1 MRLPLALCCLLVLV
15 GSPLGTLTVVAQDA
29 QQELSPEPLQ
39 VKPETPGFIATSDA
53 FREHLKK
60 MRRVMVRFNTQLPG
74 AMDRSTQ
81 DEWFKLLREGLPIY
95 QSMLNAAVA
104 EYRLAPSE
112 KAPLAAMLWE
122 TLDRNTKIDLY
133 EGMLP
138 IAQAL
143 LAGGYEN
150 IELRGLAARTA
161 FALND
166 YPVVRQE
173 VTRLIDEGIASPP
186 LQHLFEELDL
196 VEQAWTD
203 ELAIREQDAQGEPL
217 PRVLMRTTKGDIE
230 IELFENQAPETVG
243 NFISL
248 VESGFYDGRVFHRV
262 IEQFMAQTGCPVGD
276 GSGGPGYNIYGEADK
291 PNARKYFRGTLGM
304 ALSGEPDSGG
314 SQFFITFLPVPD
326 LNSQYTAFGRITA
339 GIEVLGNLV
348 RVNPEAEEE
357 EKKKPA
363 GMLDEIIS
371 IEVLSKRN
379 HEYKPNKVK

>member
-1 MRLPLALCCLLVLV
+1 MRLPLALSCLLVLV
-15 GSPLGTLTVVAQDA
+15 GSPMGMLPVVAQA
-29 QQELSPEPLQ
+29 PQQELPPEPLP
-39 VKPETPGFIATSDA
+39 VKPETPEFIATSDA

-74 AMDRSTQ
+74 ALDRSTQ
-81 DEWFKLLREGLPIY
+81 DEWFKLLREGVPIY
-95 QSMLNAAVA
+95 QRMLDAAVA
-104 EYRLAPSE
+104 EYLLAPND

-122 TLDRNTKIDLY
+122 ILDRNTKVDRY

-150 IELRGLAARTA
+150 IELRGLTARTA
-161 FALND
+161 YALND

-173 VTRLIDEGIASPP
+173 VTRLIEEGIAGPS
-186 LQHLFEELDL
+186 LQHLFQELDI
-196 VEQAWTD
+196 VEQAWAE
-203 ELAIREQDAQGEPL
+203 ELAIREKDAQGEPL

-276 GSGGPGYNIYGEADK
+276 GSGGPGYNIYGEADR

-304 ALSGEPDSGG
+304 ALSGQPDSGG
-314 SQFFITFLPVPD
+314 SQFFISFLPVPD
-326 LNSQYTAFGRITA
+326 LNTQYTAFGRITA